1 MNEKKITT
9 KQLVYMKLAY
19 EVQQIAMPYVK
30 KGGYSLS
37 MIYLNHVIE
46 KVPVC
51 MNTFRKMMKEDVT
64 DFPKWAKAY
73 KERSQE
79 HHLKQLQQLSKKR
92 MKKKL
97 QKI

>member
-1 MNEKKITT
+1 MNEKGITT

-37 MIYLNHVIE
+37 TIYLKHVIE

-51 MNTFRKMMKEDVT
+51 MNTFRKMMKEDARNPEYRYWCNYRV
-64 DFPKWAKAY
+64 FCC
-73 KERSQE
+73 
-79 HHLKQLQQLSKKR
+79 
-92 MKKKL
+92 
-97 QKI
+97 KIQAVISDG

>member
-1 MNEKKITT
+1 MDEKNITT
-9 KQLVYMKLAY
+9 KQLIYMKLAF

-30 KGGYSLS
+30 QGSSSLS
-37 MIYLNHVIE
+37 MIYLNHVVE

-73 KERSQE
+73 KERRQE
-79 HHLKQLQQLSKKR
+79 HYLKHLKQLSKKR
-92 MKKKL
+92 MEKNYHTS
-97 QKI
+97 

>member
-19 EVQQIAMPYVK
+19 EVQQIAKPYVK

-51 MNTFRKMMKEDVT
+51 MNTFEKWWKKMLQIFRNGLKHIKKDVKNIT
-64 DFPKWAKAY
+64 
-73 KERSQE
+73 
-79 HHLKQLQQLSKKR
+79 
-92 MKKKL
+92 
-97 QKI
+97 

>member
-1 MNEKKITT
+1 MNEKGITT

-30 KGGYSLS
+30 QGGYSLS
-37 MIYLNHVIE
+37 TIYLNHVIE

-73 KERSQE
+73 KERCQE

-92 MKKKL
+92 MKKKI